1 MDFSNRLVKLRKLR
15 GFTQQAIADKIALHV
30 NQIKRYEAGTAQPTL
45 ETLVRLAKALR
56 VSLDELVFDEAE
68 SQPSAQM
75 KRLVDSVERLSEDE
89 QSIIREL
96 IDGMIIK
103 YEVKRLSEAASAISN

>member
-1 MDFSNRLVKLRKLR
+1 MDFSNRLVKFRKLR
-15 GFTQQAIADKIALHV
+15 GYTQQAIADKIVLHV

-56 VSLDELVFDEAE
+56 LSLDELVFDESE

-75 KRLVDSVERLSEDE
+75 KRLVDSVERLSEGE

-103 YEVKRLSEAASAISN
+103 YEVKRLSEAATS